1 MGKQKLKKSIE
12 WALNEQ
18 KKRYTCQRLF
28 GSVCMYVISIKA
40 CSPSYFMTV
49 MFVLDWKSSTYNIIV
64 ALLLY
69 RDEHEENINKQ
80 VRNPGKKTRMENTQF
95 CTYKIILRQAS
106 QPVIQP
112 VSQSGYKYNLI
123 FEV

>member
-1 MGKQKLKKSIE
+1 
-12 WALNEQ
+12 
-18 KKRYTCQRLF
+18 
-28 GSVCMYVISIKA
+28 
-40 CSPSYFMTV
+40 MTV